1 MGGQGRNLFLTFVT
15 FGIGMLALIGCPPFA
30 GFFSKDAILS
40 LAYNRNPS
48 IFFLAL
54 LTAFLTAF
62 YMMRLFV
69 VVFFGKPRSPAART
83 SREAPTS
90 MLVPLVVLAVLALIG
105 GFNFFARHFVTIP
118 HERDSAQFVP
128 GLALVA
134 MSLGATG
141 AVFLYRGREFDP
153 FSLTVLRKKFYFDEF
168 YQALINSTQEFLA
181 RIAAFIDRWVIDA
194 TAVRGSSG
202 ATWSF
207 GALLRLMQV
216 GNLQAYA
223 FIFGL
228 GIVWIIYFALFR

>member
-1 MGGQGRNLFLTFVT
+1 
-15 FGIGMLALIGCPPFA
+15 
-30 GFFSKDAILS
+30 
-40 LAYNRNPS
+40 
-48 IFFLAL
+48 
-54 LTAFLTAF
+54 
-62 YMMRLFV
+62 
-69 VVFFGKPRSPAART
+69 
-83 SREAPTS
+83 

-134 MSLGATG
+134 MLLGATG

-153 FSLTVLRKKFYFDEF
+153 FSFIVLRKKFYFDEF